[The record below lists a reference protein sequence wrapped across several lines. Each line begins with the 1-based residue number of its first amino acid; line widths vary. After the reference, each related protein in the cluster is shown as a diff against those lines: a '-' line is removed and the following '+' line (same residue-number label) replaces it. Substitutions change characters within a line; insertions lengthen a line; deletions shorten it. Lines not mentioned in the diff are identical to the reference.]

1 MVARRTD
8 PLIWTSTSVQIERT
22 MLRDLKI
29 AAIEAD
35 TTVNRLILDGIRR
48 VLTLHRNRMAKMVA
62 RADR

>member
-35 TTVNRLILDGIRR
+35 TTVNRLILGGIRR
-48 VLTLHRNRMAKMVA
+48 VLALHRNRMAKMVA